1 MLAAASKRMLDAIG
15 RTQALI
21 EFDTNGIIRDAN
33 ANFLALMG
41 YRKAE
46 IIGKHHR
53 MFVLPDEQESDVYQD
68 FWRSLRAGEAQAR
81 QFVRVTKDG
90 REVWIQAAYNPVLD
104 RSGGVAFIMKVATD
118 ITEKKKAEAELQS
131 MANAVNRVQAVIEFD
146 LNGNVLAAN
155 ENFLAVMGYGFT
167 EIQGRHHS
175 LFVRPEERESSAY
188 RQFWDDLRQGRYVA
202 GEFHRLAKSGRDV
215 WIMASYNPVFDP
227 KGRVYKIVKFA
238 TDVTREVED
247 RNRRNRRRQIGAEIK
262 EIADALAVTSQQAVG
277 AFAASTQASSSVES
291 IAAAVEEM
299 ASSIGEITQQAS
311 RSVTIAREASTE
323 AERTSAVIAGLTA
336 AAQKIGTV
344 VELINQIA
352 GQTNLLAL
360 NATIEAA
367 RAGESGRGFAVVA
380 TEVKTLA
387 AQTSHATGEIS
398 AQISAVRDS
407 TLSAVAAIT
416 RIASTISTINDV
428 SASSAGAVT
437 EQAAV
442 TGEISRSMHGAASG
456 VREVASRLQSI
467 SNSTQQIEAANRK
480 VREAQIEA
488 A

>member
-1 MLAAASKRMLDAIG
+1 MLGSTFKRKLEAIG
-15 RTQALI
+15 RTQAII
-21 EFDTNGIIRDAN
+21 EFDINGIIKDAN
-33 ANFLALMG
+33 ANFLNLMG
-41 YRKAE
+41 YQRDE
-46 IIGKHHR
+46 VVGQHHKI
-53 MFVLPDEQESDVYQD
+53 FVLSDERESAEYRD
-68 FWRSLRAGEAQAR
+68 FWRSLASGTAQAR

-104 RSGGVAFIMKVATD
+104 SAGRVAFIMKVATD

-131 MANAVNRVQAVIEFD
+131 MANAVSRVQAIIEFD
-146 LNGNVLAAN
+146 LDGHVLTAN
-155 ENFLAVMGYGFT
+155 KNFLTVMGYELA

-175 LFVRPEERESSAY
+175 LFVLPEDREASAY
-188 RQFWDDLRQGRYVA
+188 RQFWSDLRKGKYSA
-202 GEFHRLAKSGRDV
+202 GEFHRVAKGGRDV
-215 WIMASYNPVFDP
+215 WILASYNPVFDP

-238 TDVTREVED
+238 TDITREVED
-247 RNRRNRRRQIGAEIK
+247 RNRRDRRRAIGGEIE
-262 EIADALAVTSQQAVG
+262 EIADALAVTTRQAIG
-277 AFAASTQASSSVES
+277 AVTASNQASHSVES

-299 ASSIGEITQQAS
+299 ASSIGEITEQAS

-323 AERTSAVIAGLTA
+323 AERTSAVIASLTS

-367 RAGESGRGFAVVA
+367 RAGEFGRGFAVVA
-380 TEVKTLA
+380 SEVKTLA

-407 TLSAVAAIT
+407 TQSAVTAIT
-416 RIASTISTINDV
+416 RIATTISTINDV
-428 SASSAGAVT
+428 SASIASAVT

-442 TGEISRSMHGAASG
+442 TGEISRNMHGAATG
-456 VREVASRLQSI
+456 VKEVAGRLKSI
-467 SNSTQQIEAANRK
+467 SESTLQIEAANRK
-480 VREAQIEA
+480 VQEAQIA
-488 A
+488 AA